1 MIASIAWK
9 NVWRNKTRSLVVII
23 ATVLGLIGGTFAGA
37 FMFGMIE
44 QRLGA
49 AVDKEVSHLQLHH
62 PSFPENSEIGFAI
75 SNPDSVCRILIGM
88 EGVKA
93 VSGRAKII
101 GMIASA
107 NSSGG
112 VQIYGINP
120 EEEKKVTTLY
130 QAIPDTCGTYFKTG
144 NKNQIVLGAKLAEKL
159 KVKLRSKVIL
169 RFQDTTGNIIEAAFK
184 IAGIFN
190 TYNDMFDDKTVFIRK
205 TDLSSLL
212 STSAPVH
219 EIAIYLSD
227 PDNYEKIQANIKNRL
242 PGLLVQNWK
251 EISPELALIVD
262 VVDQMIYIFLG
273 IILLALTFGIINTM
287 LMAVLERTKELGM
300 LMSIGMNRTRVF
312 KMIML
317 ETIWLTST
325 GGAIG
330 MIFSYL
336 LIAAFNRTGIDLSVV
351 GRGMEALG
359 YESIVY
365 PSIDLTYYMV
375 LSLMILLTGILSSIY
390 PARKALKIQPAEA
403 IKME

>member
-9 NVWRNKTRSLVVII
+9 NIWRNKTRSLVVII

-49 AVDKEVSHLQLHH
+49 AVDKEVSHIQVHH
-62 PSFPENSEIGFAI
+62 PSFIENSEIGFAI
-75 SNPDSVCRILIGM
+75 SNPDSVCRILAGVD
-88 EGVKA
+88 GVKA
-93 VSGRAKII
+93 VSGRTKIM
-101 GMIASA
+101 GMVASA

-112 VQIYGINP
+112 AQIFGIDP
-120 EEEKKVTTLY
+120 EREKLVTTLY
-130 QAIPDTCGTYFKTG
+130 QAIPDTCGNYFTTG
-144 NKNQIVLGAKLAEKL
+144 SKNQIVLGKKLAEKL
-159 KVKLRSKVIL
+159 KVKLRSKVVL
-169 RFQDTTGNIIEAAFK
+169 RFQDSTGNIVEAAFK
-184 IAGIFN
+184 ISGIYN
-190 TYNDMFDDKTVFIRK
+190 TYNDMFDDKTIFIRK
-205 TDLSSLL
+205 SDLSLL
-212 STSAPVH
+212 LGTSAPVH
-219 EIAIYLSD
+219 ELAIYLTD
-227 PDNYEKIQANIKNRL
+227 PDNYEKIQAKIQARL
-242 PGLLVQNWK
+242 PRLLVQNWK

-273 IILLALTFGIINTM
+273 IILLALAFGIVNTM

-300 LMSIGMNRTRVF
+300 LMSIGMNRSRVF
-312 KMIML
+312 RMIML
-317 ETIWLTST
+317 ETVWLTAT
-325 GGAIG
+325 GGVLG

-359 YESIVY
+359 YESVVY
-365 PSIDLTYYMV
+365 PSINLTYYLV
-375 LSLMILLTGILSSIY
+375 LSVMILLTGILSSIY

>member
-9 NVWRNKTRSLVVII
+9 NIWRNKTRSLVVII
-23 ATVLGLIGGTFAGA
+23 ATILGLIGGTFAGA

-49 AVDKEVSHLQLHH
+49 AVDKEVSHIQVHH
-62 PSFPENSEIGFAI
+62 PSYPENNEIGFAI
-75 SNPDSVCRILIGM
+75 VNPDSTCRVIAEM

-93 VSGRAKII
+93 VSGRTKIM

-120 EEEKKVTTLY
+120 EEEKKVTSLY
-130 QAIPDTCGTYFKTG
+130 QAIPDSCGTYFKTG
-144 NKNQIVLGAKLAEKL
+144 NKNQIVLGQKLAEKL
-159 KVKLRSKVIL
+159 KVRVRSKIVL
-169 RFQDTTGNIIEAAFK
+169 RFLDSTGNIVEAAFK
-184 IAGIFN
+184 ISGIYN

-205 TDLSSLL
+205 SDLSVLL
-212 STSAPVH
+212 GAPAPVH
-219 EIAIYLSD
+219 EIAVYLSE
-227 PDNYEKIQANIKNRL
+227 PDNYENIQAKIKARF

-273 IILLALTFGIINTM
+273 IILLALAFGIINTM

-300 LMSIGMNRTRVF
+300 LMSIGMNRARVF
-312 KMIML
+312 RMIML
-317 ETIWLTST
+317 ETIWLTTT
-325 GGAIG
+325 GGILG
-330 MIFSYL
+330 MIFSYI
-336 LIAAFNRTGIDLSVV
+336 LIAVFNHTGIDLSIV

-359 YESIVY
+359 YESVVY
-365 PSIDLTYYMV
+365 PSIDLTYYFV
-375 LSLMILLTGILSSIY
+375 LSFMILLTGILSSIY

>member
-9 NVWRNKTRSLVVII
+9 NIWRNKTRSLVVII
-23 ATVLGLIGGTFAGA
+23 ATTLGLVGGTFAGA

-49 AVDKEVSHLQLHH
+49 AVDKEVSHIQLHH
-62 PSFPENSEIGFAI
+62 PSFPENSEIGFTI
-75 SNPDSVCRILIGM
+75 GNPDSVCRILGKM
-88 EGVKA
+88 EGVKS
-93 VSGRAKII
+93 VSGRAKIM

-112 VQIYGINP
+112 VQIFGIDP
-120 EEEKKVTTLY
+120 EKEKLVTTLY
-130 QAIPDTCGTYFKTG
+130 QTIPDSCGNYFTTG
-144 NKNQIVLGAKLAEKL
+144 NKNQIVLGEKLAEKL
-159 KVKLRSKVIL
+159 KVKLRSKIVL

-184 IAGIFN
+184 IAGIYN

-205 TDLSSLL
+205 NDLSLLL
-212 STSAPVH
+212 SCPAPVH

-227 PDNYEKIQANIKNRL
+227 PVHYETIQSKIQSRF

-273 IILLALTFGIINTM
+273 IILLALAFGIINTM

-300 LMSIGMNRTRVF
+300 LMSIGMNRRRVF
-312 KMIML
+312 NMIML
-317 ETIWLTST
+317 ETIWLTAT
-325 GGAIG
+325 GGVFG
-330 MIFSYL
+330 MIVSYAVISL
-336 LIAAFNRTGIDLSVV
+336 FHHTGIDISMFA
-351 GRGMEALG
+351 RGMEALG
-359 YESIVY
+359 YESVIY
-365 PSIDLTYYMV
+365 PSIDLTYYIV
-375 LSLMILLTGILSSIY
+375 LSVMILLTGIFSSIY

>member
-49 AVDKEVSHLQLHH
+49 AVDKEVSHIQLHN
-62 PSFPENSEIGFAI
+62 PSFPENNEIGFTI
-75 SNPDSVCRILIGM
+75 SNPDSVCRILAGM

-93 VSGRAKII
+93 VSGRTKIM

-130 QAIPDTCGTYFKTG
+130 QAIPDTCGNYFTTG

-159 KVKLRSKVIL
+159 KVKLRSKIVL

-184 IAGIFN
+184 IAGIYN

-205 TDLSSLL
+205 TDLSFLL
-212 STSAPVH
+212 SGPAPVH

-227 PDNYEKIQANIKNRL
+227 PANYEKTQAKISTRF
-242 PGLLVQNWK
+242 PGLLVQSWK

-273 IILLALTFGIINTM
+273 IILLALAFGIVNTM

-300 LMSIGMNRTRVF
+300 LMSIGMNRSRVF
-312 KMIML
+312 RMIMT
-317 ETIWLTST
+317 ETIWLTCT
-325 GGAIG
+325 GGIIG
-330 MIFSYL
+330 MFFSYL
-336 LIAAFNRTGIDLSVV
+336 LIAFFHQRGIDLSVV

-359 YESIVY
+359 YESVIY
-365 PSIDLTYYMV
+365 PSIHMTYYIV
-375 LSLMILLTGILSSIY
+375 LSVMILLTGILSSIY

>member
-9 NVWRNKTRSLVVII
+9 NIWRNKTRSLVVII
-23 ATVLGLIGGTFAGA
+23 ATILGLIGGTFAGA

-49 AVDKEVSHLQLHH
+49 AVDKEVSHIQVHH
-62 PSFPENSEIGFAI
+62 PSYPENNEIGFAI
-75 SNPDSVCRILIGM
+75 VNPDSTCRVIAEM

-93 VSGRAKII
+93 VSGRTKIM

-120 EEEKKVTTLY
+120 EEEKKVTSLY
-130 QAIPDTCGTYFKTG
+130 QAIPDSCGTYFKTG
-144 NKNQIVLGAKLAEKL
+144 NKNQIVLGQKLAEKL
-159 KVKLRSKVIL
+159 KVRVRSKIVL
-169 RFQDTTGNIIEAAFK
+169 RFQDSTGNIVEAAFK
-184 IAGIFN
+184 ISGIYN

-205 TDLSSLL
+205 SDLSVLL
-212 STSAPVH
+212 GAPAPVH
-219 EIAIYLSD
+219 EIAVYLSE
-227 PDNYEKIQANIKNRL
+227 PDNYENIQAKIKARF

-273 IILLALTFGIINTM
+273 IILLALAFGIINTM

-300 LMSIGMNRTRVF
+300 LMSIGMNRARVF
-312 KMIML
+312 RMIML
-317 ETIWLTST
+317 ETIWLTTT
-325 GGAIG
+325 GGILG
-330 MIFSYL
+330 MIFSYI
-336 LIAAFNRTGIDLSVV
+336 LIAVFNHTGIDLSIV

-359 YESIVY
+359 YESVVY
-365 PSIDLTYYMV
+365 PSIDLTYYFV
-375 LSLMILLTGILSSIY
+375 LSFMILLTGILSSIY